1 MKMFKLTAAI
11 LLVTSTCTIFFFNK
25 AALACEVAALSG
37 FEQIQSDIF
46 VDDSLNKAE
55 RTQLLTLIQQAKSR
69 VDETFGKMSASP
81 PVDAV

>member
-1 MKMFKLTAAI
+1 MKMFKFTVVI
-11 LLVTSTCTIFFFNK
+11 LLATSACTIVFYNK

-37 FEQIQSDIF
+37 FEKIQSDIF

-69 VDETFGKMSASP
+69 VDETLLK
-81 PVDAV
+81 